1 MLSGSQSDCLTDS
14 KGFCDNPS
22 HFPVRS
28 NSVVQGMAEAVALP
42 PAAHPVFD
50 KAVFER
56 NHCGAIHKDARA
68 AVWHVFPFPKMGTG
82 TLPQSAER
90 SVTCVCRELSRVS
103 A

>member
-1 MLSGSQSDCLTDS
+1 MLSGSQPDCLTDS
-14 KGFCDNPS
+14 KGFSDNPS
-22 HFPVRS
+22 HFAMRS
-28 NSVVQGMAEAVALP
+28 NGVVQGMAEAVALS

-68 AVWHVFPFPKMGTG
+68 AVWHVFPFPKTEAVR
-82 TLPQSAER
+82 LPKSAER